1 MKNETHTPDW
11 QDPNEIAAF
20 VRHSSSP
27 NNSPADQQ
35 MTDVSPPH
43 EHPDLGQVVTI
54 QIIAAKDGGKAN
66 KVILH
71 LPIKTLANWV
81 SQSLPD
87 IPKVGADPADV
98 DMSLD
103 LADINLG
110 AGK

>member
-1 MKNETHTPDW
+1 MKTHTPAW

-20 VRHSSSP
+20 VRHSSRP
-27 NNSPADQQ
+27 NGPADQTV
-35 MTDVSPPH
+35 TDISLPH
-43 EHPDLGQVVTI
+43 VHPDLGLVVTI
-54 QIIAAKDGGKAN
+54 QIAAAKDGNKAN
-66 KVILH
+66 TVILH

-87 IPKVGADPADV
+87 TPKVGVDPAGV

-103 LADINLG
+103 LTDLNLG